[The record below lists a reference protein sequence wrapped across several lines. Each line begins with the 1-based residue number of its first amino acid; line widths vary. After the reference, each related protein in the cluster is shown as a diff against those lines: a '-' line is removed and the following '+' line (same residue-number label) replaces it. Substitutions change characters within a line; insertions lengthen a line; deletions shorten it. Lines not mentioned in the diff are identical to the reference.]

1 MYQLDTDDHAQHQV
15 DALPGNA
22 LNSYAELRTTLEVS
36 PWSGDPVNDQN
47 PEGPVRTMTFGAD
60 HQGMV
65 TYLILEDQRRVDI
78 LSVLWLG

>member
-36 PWSGDPVNDQN
+36 
-47 PEGPVRTMTFGAD
+47 GAP
-60 HQGMV
+60 
-65 TYLILEDQRRVDI
+65 
-78 LSVLWLG
+78 